1 MSSDLVIEARG
12 LGKAYEIYKQPGDRV
27 KQLLRGKGK
36 RYYEE
41 FWALRDI
48 DLAVR
53 RHETLGIIGPNGA
66 GKSTLL
72 QLLCGTVAATEGEL
86 RINGKIA
93 AMLQLGAGFHPEFTG
108 RENVYLCATLLGLSR
123 REIAQRFD
131 AIAKFAAIGA
141 FMEQPV
147 KQYSSGMYARL
158 AFSVYA
164 NVDADILV
172 VDEILA
178 VGDGA
183 FQQKCAR
190 FLQRYRQ
197 RGTLLF
203 VSHDAAAVTRLCDRV
218 IWLDGGRLKGV
229 GTAKEMCHRYYVA
242 ASSVAARDNSGF
254 RSGGRD
260 IDADPMLSTF
270 DLTTTPAPAPGIFDA
285 DPDDVQPPDG
295 GATIESAAFDNA
307 DGANLPATGGEEV
320 TLRIVCRLARDVARP
335 VIAFA
340 VRDRLDQYL
349 FGDNSYPGDA
359 AAAEPMAAGATAT
372 AAFRF
377 VLPYLPTGVY
387 AVEAMIYDGTPS
399 DHVLLDRADAVC
411 FIDVT
416 STHISQGLVNVA
428 MRAVSVERGPVPAA
442 ARAAR
447 EELGSDAA

>member
-12 LGKAYEIYKQPGDRV
+12 LGKAYEIYQRPGDRV
-27 KQLLRGKGK
+27 KQLLRGRGR

-41 FWALRDI
+41 FWALRGV
-48 DLAVR
+48 DLEIR
-53 RHETLGIIGPNGA
+53 RHETVGIIGANGA

-72 QLLCGTVAATEGEL
+72 QILCGTVAPTEGEF
-86 RINGKIA
+86 RVDGRIA

-123 REIAQRFD
+123 REIAERFD
-131 AIAKFAAIGA
+131 AIARFAGIGA

-147 KQYSSGMYARL
+147 KRYSSGMYARL

-164 NVDADILV
+164 NVDPDILV

-190 FLQRYRQ
+190 FLQRFRQ

-218 IWLDGGRLKGV
+218 IWLDGGRVRGA
-229 GTAKEMCHRYYVA
+229 GSAREMHHRYYVA
-242 ASSVAARDNSGF
+242 ASAVAARDNSGF
-254 RSGGRD
+254 RSGGREVE
-260 IDADPMLSTF
+260 ADPMLSIFETGELPAAPIDVF
-270 DLTTTPAPAPGIFDA
+270 EIDPEGTAAPAG
-285 DPDDVQPPDG
+285 G
-295 GATIESAAFDNA
+295 GAILTVAFDGAEGNA
-307 DGANLPATGGEEV
+307 LRATGGEEV
-320 TLRIVCRLARDVARP
+320 TLRVACRADRALARP

-340 VRDRLDQYL
+340 VRDRLDQCL
-349 FGDNSYPGDA
+349 FADNTCPGAEA
-359 AAAEPMAAGATAT
+359 AVAPIAAGETATAT
-372 AAFRF
+372 FRF
-377 VLPYLPTGVY
+377 SLPYLPTGSY
-387 AVEAMIYDGTPS
+387 AVEALMFDGTPGE
-399 DHVLLDRADAVC
+399 HLLLHRADAAA

-428 MRAVSVERGPVPAA
+428 MRGVSVERGPLTGLGGAV
-442 ARAAR
+442 
-447 EELGSDAA
+447 GSDAA